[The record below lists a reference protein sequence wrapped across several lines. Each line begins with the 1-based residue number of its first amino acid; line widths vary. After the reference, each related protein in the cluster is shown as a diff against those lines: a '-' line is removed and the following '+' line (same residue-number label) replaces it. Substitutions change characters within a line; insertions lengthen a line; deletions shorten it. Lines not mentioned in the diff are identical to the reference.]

1 MVKLIMLDKKK
12 IFLFYFLCSFILV
25 YAEDNY
31 STNYKTLTINKK
43 ESQNIIIEKEVF
55 GKYEGITTLGLSR
68 LENGIAFLECYYRI
82 GEDNICLGIS
92 ANTKLADETLLFLN
106 TQKECG
112 TKCRVYL
119 GKPEEK
125 QIFYAWEPSKE
136 IITNNEKVK
145 IEIITNKKKYVIFV
159 KKDIKELEVTS
170 DGFSKFKAIK
180 GTEQLPNLMSLKLWG
195 FNY

>member
-1 MVKLIMLDKKK
+1 MVDKKK
-12 IFLFYFLCSFILV
+12 ILLFYFLCSFIFI

-31 STNYKTLTINKK
+31 STNFKTLTINKK
-43 ESQNIIIEKEVF
+43 ENEQEIIEKEFF
-55 GKYEGITTLGLSR
+55 GNFTGKSIFGLGK
-68 LENGIAFLECYYRI
+68 LENGISFSEYYYKI

-92 ANTKLADETLLFLN
+92 ANAKLADETLLFLN

-136 IITNNEKVK
+136 IITNNDKVK

-170 DGFSKFKAIK
+170 DGF
-180 GTEQLPNLMSLKLWG
+180 
-195 FNY
+195 

>member
-1 MVKLIMLDKKK
+1 MVDKKK
-12 IFLFYFLCSFILV
+12 IFLLYFLCSFIFI

-31 STNYKTLTINKK
+31 STNFKTLTINKK
-43 ESQNIIIEKEVF
+43 ENEQAIIEKEFF
-55 GKYEGITTLGLSR
+55 GNFTGKSIFGLGK
-68 LENGIAFLECYYRI
+68 LENGISFSEYYYKI
-82 GEDNICLGIS
+82 SEDNICLGIS
-92 ANTKLADETLLFLN
+92 ANAKLADETFLFLN

-112 TKCRVYL
+112 AKCRVYL

-125 QIFYAWEPSKE
+125 QIFYTWEPSKE
-136 IITNNEKVK
+136 IITNNDKVK
-145 IEIITNKKKYVIFV
+145 IEIITNKKQYVIFV

-180 GTEQLPNLMSLKLWG
+180 GTENLPNLMSLKLWG

>member
-1 MVKLIMLDKKK
+1 MIDKKK

-43 ESQNIIIEKEVF
+43 ESEQAIIEKEFF
-55 GKYEGITTLGLSR
+55 GNFTGKSILGLGK
-68 LENGIAFLECYYRI
+68 LENGISFSEYYYKI
-82 GEDNICLGIS
+82 CEDNICLGIS
-92 ANTKLADETLLFLN
+92 ANAKLADETFLFLN

-112 TKCRVYL
+112 AKCRVYL

-125 QIFYAWEPSKE
+125 QIFYAWEPGKE

-159 KKDIKELEVTS
+159 KKEIKELEVTS

-180 GTEQLPNLMSLKLWG
+180 GTENLPNLMSLKLWG

>member
-1 MVKLIMLDKKK
+1 MIDKKK
-12 IFLFYFLCSFILV
+12 IFLFYFLCSFIFI

-43 ESQNIIIEKEVF
+43 ESEQAIIEKEFF
-55 GKYEGITTLGLSR
+55 GNFTGKSILGLGK
-68 LENGIAFLECYYRI
+68 LENGISFLEYYYKI
-82 GEDNICLGIS
+82 DEDNICLGIS
-92 ANTKLADETLLFLN
+92 ANTNLADQTLLFLN

-125 QIFYAWEPSKE
+125 QIFYTWEPSKE
-136 IITNNEKVK
+136 IITNNDKVK

-180 GTEQLPNLMSLKLWG
+180 GTENLPNLMSLKLWG

>member
-1 MVKLIMLDKKK
+1 MLGKK
-12 IFLFYFLCSFILV
+12 IKYLCSFLLFLFISLFL
-25 YAEDNY
+25 YGE
-31 STNYKTLTINKK
+31 NYKIFEINRS
-43 ESQNIIIEKEVF
+43 EDCYNLINNELSEDYDIQNYFAISSTEKGVHFKQYFYKIDDE
-55 GKYEGITTLGLSR
+55 Y
-68 LENGIAFLECYYRI
+68 
-82 GEDNICLGIS
+82 ICLGIK
-92 ANTKLADETLLFLN
+92 AFNGIQEKAICYINAE
-106 TQKECG
+106 KEIG

-180 GTEQLPNLMSLKLWG
+180 GTENLPNLMSLKLWG

>member
-1 MVKLIMLDKKK
+1 MLNKKK
-12 IFLFYFLCSFILV
+12 TFLFYFLCSFIFI
-25 YAEDNY
+25 YAEGKFSENF
-31 STNYKTLTINKK
+31 KTLTLNKN
-43 ESQNIIIEKEVF
+43 ESEQVIIEKELF
-55 GKYEGITTLGLSR
+55 GNFTGKSILGLGK
-68 LENGIAFLECYYRI
+68 LENGISFSEYYYKI
-82 GEDNICLGIS
+82 DEDNICLGIS
-92 ANTKLADETLLFLN
+92 ANTKLADQTLLFLN

-112 TKCRVYL
+112 AKCRVYL

-125 QIFYAWEPSKE
+125 QIFYTWEPGKE
-136 IITNNEKVK
+136 IITNNDKVK

-180 GTEQLPNLMSLKLWG
+180 GTENLPNLMSLKLWG

>member
-1 MVKLIMLDKKK
+1 MLGKK
-12 IFLFYFLCSFILV
+12 IKYLYSFLLFLFISLFL
-25 YAEDNY
+25 YGE
-31 STNYKTLTINKK
+31 NYKIFEINRS
-43 ESQNIIIEKEVF
+43 EDCYNLINNELSEDYDIQNYFAISSTEKGVHFKQYFYKIDDE
-55 GKYEGITTLGLSR
+55 Y
-68 LENGIAFLECYYRI
+68 
-82 GEDNICLGIS
+82 ICLGIK
-92 ANTKLADETLLFLN
+92 AFNGIQEKAICYINAE
-106 TQKECG
+106 KEIG

-159 KKDIKELEVTS
+159 KKEIKELEVTS

-180 GTEQLPNLMSLKLWG
+180 GTEKLPNLMSLKLWG

>member
-1 MVKLIMLDKKK
+1 MIDKKK
-12 IFLFYFLCSFILV
+12 ILLFYFLCSFIFI

-31 STNYKTLTINKK
+31 STNFKTLTINKK
-43 ESQNIIIEKEVF
+43 ENEQAIIEKEFLGNFTGKSIF
-55 GKYEGITTLGLSR
+55 GLGK
-68 LENGIAFLECYYRI
+68 LENGISSSEYYYKI

-92 ANTKLADETLLFLN
+92 ANTKLADETLLFIN

-112 TKCRVYL
+112 AKCRVYL

-180 GTEQLPNLMSLKLWG
+180 GTENLPNLMSLKLWG

>member
-1 MVKLIMLDKKK
+1 MIDKKK
-12 IFLFYFLCSFILV
+12 ILLFYFLCSFIFI

-31 STNYKTLTINKK
+31 STNYKILTINKK
-43 ESQNIIIEKEVF
+43 ESEQAIIEKEFF
-55 GKYEGITTLGLSR
+55 GNFTGKSIFGLGK
-68 LENGIAFLECYYRI
+68 LENGIAFLECYYKI

-92 ANTKLADETLLFLN
+92 ANAKLADETLLFLN

-112 TKCRVYL
+112 AKCRVYL

-125 QIFYAWEPSKE
+125 QIFYTWEPSKE
-136 IITNNEKVK
+136 IITNNDKVK

-180 GTEQLPNLMSLKLWG
+180 GTENLPNLMSLKLWG

>member
-1 MVKLIMLDKKK
+1 MIDKKK
-12 IFLFYFLCSFILV
+12 ILLFYFLCSFIFI

-31 STNYKTLTINKK
+31 STNFKTQTINKK
-43 ESQNIIIEKEVF
+43 ESEQAIIEKEFF
-55 GKYEGITTLGLSR
+55 GNFTGKSIFGLGK
-68 LENGIAFLECYYRI
+68 LENGISFSEYYYKI

-92 ANTKLADETLLFLN
+92 ANTKLADQTLLFLN

-136 IITNNEKVK
+136 IITNNDKVK

-180 GTEQLPNLMSLKLWG
+180 GTENLPNLMSFAFYL
-195 FNY
+195 

>member
-1 MVKLIMLDKKK
+1 MIDKKK
-12 IFLFYFLCSFILV
+12 IFLFYFLCSFIFI

-31 STNYKTLTINKK
+31 STNFKTLTINKK
-43 ESQNIIIEKEVF
+43 ENEQAIIEKEFF
-55 GKYEGITTLGLSR
+55 GNFTGKSIFGLGK
-68 LENGIAFLECYYRI
+68 LENGFSFSEYYYKI
-82 GEDNICLGIS
+82 SEDNICLGIS
-92 ANTKLADETLLFLN
+92 ANAKLADETFLFLN

-112 TKCRVYL
+112 AKCRVYL

-159 KKDIKELEVTS
+159 KKEIKELEVTS

-180 GTEQLPNLMSLKLWG
+180 GTENLPNLMSLKLWG

>member
-1 MVKLIMLDKKK
+1 MVKLIMLGKK
-12 IFLFYFLCSFILV
+12 IKYLCSFLLFLFISLFL
-25 YAEDNY
+25 YGE
-31 STNYKTLTINKK
+31 NYKIFEINRS
-43 ESQNIIIEKEVF
+43 EDCYNLINNELSEDYDIQNYFAISSTEKGVHFKQYFYKIDDE
-55 GKYEGITTLGLSR
+55 Y
-68 LENGIAFLECYYRI
+68 
-82 GEDNICLGIS
+82 ICLGIK
-92 ANTKLADETLLFLN
+92 AFNGIQEKAICYINAE
-106 TQKECG
+106 KEIG

-159 KKDIKELEVTS
+159 RKEIKELEITS

-180 GTEQLPNLMSLKLWG
+180 GTENLPNLMSLKLWG

>member
-1 MVKLIMLDKKK
+1 MIDKKK
-12 IFLFYFLCSFILV
+12 IFLFYFLCSFIFI

-43 ESQNIIIEKEVF
+43 ESEQAIIEKEFF
-55 GKYEGITTLGLSR
+55 GNFTGKSILGLGK
-68 LENGIAFLECYYRI
+68 LENGISFLEYYYKI
-82 GEDNICLGIS
+82 DEDNICLGIS
-92 ANTKLADETLLFLN
+92 ANTNLADQTLLFLN

-112 TKCRVYL
+112 AKCRVYL

-125 QIFYAWEPSKE
+125 QIFYTWEPSKE
-136 IITNNEKVK
+136 IITNNDKVK

-180 GTEQLPNLMSLKLWG
+180 GTENLPNLMSLKLWG

>member
-1 MVKLIMLDKKK
+1 MLNKKK
-12 IFLFYFLCSFILV
+12 TFLFYFLCSFIFI
-25 YAEDNY
+25 YAEGKFSENF
-31 STNYKTLTINKK
+31 KTLTLNKN
-43 ESQNIIIEKEVF
+43 ESEQVIIEKELF
-55 GKYEGITTLGLSR
+55 GNFTGKSILGLGK
-68 LENGIAFLECYYRI
+68 LENGISFSEYYYKI
-82 GEDNICLGIS
+82 DEDNICLGIS
-92 ANTKLADETLLFLN
+92 ANTKLADQTLLFLN

-125 QIFYAWEPSKE
+125 QIFYTWEPGKE
-136 IITNNEKVK
+136 IITNNDKVK

-159 KKDIKELEVTS
+159 KKDIKELEITS

-180 GTEQLPNLMSLKLWG
+180 GTENLPNLMSLKLWG

>member
-1 MVKLIMLDKKK
+1 MLNKKK
-12 IFLFYFLCSFILV
+12 TFLFYFLCSFIFI
-25 YAEDNY
+25 YAEGKFSENF
-31 STNYKTLTINKK
+31 KTLTLNKN
-43 ESQNIIIEKEVF
+43 ESEQVIIEKELF
-55 GKYEGITTLGLSR
+55 GNFTGKSILGLGK
-68 LENGIAFLECYYRI
+68 LENGISFSEYYYKI
-82 GEDNICLGIS
+82 NEDNICLGIS
-92 ANTKLADETLLFLN
+92 ANTKLADQTLLFLN

-112 TKCRVYL
+112 AKCRVYL

-125 QIFYAWEPSKE
+125 QIFYTWEPGKE
-136 IITNNEKVK
+136 IITNNDKVK

-180 GTEQLPNLMSLKLWG
+180 GTENLPNLMSLKLWG